1 MNSKAAKVSAGAG
14 AMFFAICAATYV
26 VNAADRVIFPVV
38 LRPLDAEYGFSLAQG
53 GFLATVY
60 LLGLGIGGIATGY
73 LLDHISRKTAM
84 IVGIVVYST
93 FTLLI
98 TASFGFFDIAAYR
111 VLTGVGEGLQS
122 VAFVIAVA
130 AFYPGSRTVA
140 IALVQCALGLGQFI
154 GPRLGAAL
162 LTSTGDWR
170 VPFYVFGI
178 LGFVGAAA
186 LVFVSKDF
194 TERQTD
200 SEPAAQTSS
209 DGHLA
214 EGLWNRNVI
223 CVLLVVMFRSFPFF
237 AFLGLYASFLTT
249 ELHFPLPTAAAALSL
264 YGLGPFFSPVAGYIS
279 DRMNQKTFQIVWLAI
294 MAIAGFLIFN
304 VATTPLQQEMLSFVE
319 GLAGGFAYINGYSLA
334 QRSVKNAL
342 IGRVSGFYYAASTF
356 PAAVSGYLMA
366 KLVEA
371 FGWETGATL
380 MMSLLLV
387 VPIGISLL
395 IDTSLITGKGRRLTP
410 GKRIWT

>member
-1 MNSKAAKVSAGAG
+1 
-14 AMFFAICAATYV
+14 MFFAICATTYV
-26 VNAADRVIFPVV
+26 VNAADRVIFPIV

-60 LLGLGIGGIATGY
+60 LFGLGIGGIATGY
-73 LLDHISRKTAM
+73 LLDHVSRKTAM
-84 IVGIVVYST
+84 IAGIIVYSA
-93 FTLLI
+93 FTILV